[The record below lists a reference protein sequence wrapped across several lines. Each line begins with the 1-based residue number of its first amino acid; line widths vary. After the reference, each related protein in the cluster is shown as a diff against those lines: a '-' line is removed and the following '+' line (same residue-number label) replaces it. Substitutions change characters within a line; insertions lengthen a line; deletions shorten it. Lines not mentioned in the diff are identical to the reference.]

1 VPPAPNHMA
10 LIAFLQAQ
18 NCSNYVGSWRHPATP
33 TDFLSPRYYQ
43 WIARTL
49 EDARFDMAFFD
60 DRLAMPEIYGDSADL
75 AVEHG
80 IRAVKMDPTA
90 VLMAMAMA
98 TEHLGLGATYSTTYY
113 EPFHVARLF
122 ATLDQMSGGRI
133 AWNIVTSLNDS
144 EASNF
149 GRTQHLGH
157 DERYDRADEFV
168 EIVKQMWTS
177 WDPDA
182 LKVDKESG
190 RFADPAKVHRTDYH
204 GTFLQASGTFPVPQ
218 SPQGHPVLLQAGAS
232 GRGMAFAGRWADVVF
247 AAFRSKEAGI
257 AGYQAI
263 KAAAAGA
270 GRDPDQVRV
279 VPAVTVITAETPELV
294 AQKETLL
301 RGLARLE
308 DGLALLCEVLNVDF
322 SDRPVDQPF
331 SDEELAA
338 MSWQGLRDGVIAAS
352 GKAHPTV
359 ADFVEFSGRGT
370 LNGSGF
376 PFIGT
381 PEQVA
386 DQMQDWFGTCCDGFV
401 IAATAVPGTY
411 EDFARLV
418 VPVLQRRGL
427 VRREYEGSTLRDN
440 LGLPLPTRDAA
451 PGRGAAGPAEP
462 VEHGDVAAGAV
473 AAEATVGP

>member
-1 VPPAPNHMA
+1 
-10 LIAFLQAQ
+10 
-18 NCSNYVGSWRHPATP
+18 
-33 TDFLSPRYYQ
+33 
-43 WIARTL
+43 
-49 EDARFDMAFFD
+49 MAFFD
-60 DRLAMPEIYGDSADL
+60 DRLAMPEIYGHSSDL

-80 IRAVKMDPTA
+80 IRSVKMDPTA

-122 ATLDQMSGGRI
+122 ATLDQMSGGRV

-144 EASNF
+144 EAANF
-149 GRTQHLGH
+149 GRTQHLEH

-168 EIVKQMWTS
+168 EVVKQLWTS
-177 WDPDA
+177 WEPDA
-182 LKVDKESG
+182 LVVDKASG
-190 RFADPAKVHRTDYH
+190 RFADPAKVHPTAHAGKFFDVH
-204 GTFLQASGTFPVPQ
+204 GTFTVPQ

-232 GRGMAFAGRWADVVF
+232 GRGMQFAGRWADVVF
-247 AAFRSKEAGI
+247 AAFRNKEAGVK
-257 AGYQAI
+257 GYEAI
-263 KAAAAGA
+263 RRAAIDA
-270 GRDPDQVRV
+270 GRNPDQVKV
-279 VPAVTVITAETPELV
+279 VPAVTVITAETPAAV

-308 DGLALLCEVLNVDF
+308 DGLTLLCEVLNVDF

-338 MSWQGLRDGVIAAS
+338 MSWQGLRDGVVAAS
-352 GKAHPTV
+352 GKANPSV
-359 ADFVEFSGRGT
+359 ADFVKFSGRGT
-370 LNGSGF
+370 LNGSGY

-386 DQMQDWFGTCCDGFV
+386 DQMEEWFGSCCDGFV

-427 VRREYEGSTLRDN
+427 AKREYAGTTLREN
-440 LGLPLPTRDAA
+440 LDLSLPSGVAA
-451 PGRGAAGPAEP
+451 PSGNATES
-462 VEHGDVAAGAV
+462 VEHGGMPAGEV
-473 AAEATVGP
+473 SAEATVGP